1 MNSTG
6 QGLDTNPLLAST
18 VQPSQVASNSSVS
31 NVSSSDNA
39 LNTKEF
45 SDVMD
50 KQQAKEKVAA
60 AGQVD
65 NANSDRLTSD
75 VPAEPSPTTQLDTS
89 KSTTLTLQ
97 SGLDGN
103 SLPADGESLPPAY
116 LVRGLV
122 SDQNFS
128 GFRAALDTES
138 IAGDV
143 FDGGKSGD
151 IAQSGGGFP
160 YTGAELTAIDPEIAA
175 ANPQSITNVPVGTA
189 AQISPSPDFRTGSR
203 SGMAGRSDNVLAGS
217 TASISL
223 SQGVDAHNATGADRA
238 AGLQF
243 SSPSVADANVTAPAE
258 YSNSLVTGSTT
269 ADLASSFN
277 TGSQI
282 GNNQLNKM
290 LADAGIAVGRQSL
303 AVTSTDSVTGA
314 LGTSQDTQT
323 QVSPVSLTALDASQT
338 YKATNA
344 EALLASVP
352 VPVGKPG
359 WSDAVMQRVMW
370 MSSQNVN
377 RVDIAL
383 DPPELG
389 PLQVRIVTQSDQTS
403 VVFSSNHGSVR
414 EALDQGLPRLREMM
428 DSQGLNL
435 ADVNVSD
442 QSASRQQQESAA
454 NPDDRNQGEHSSA
467 SGQVSD
473 SDVAESLAA
482 PVALSLVDQYV

>member
-18 VQPSQVASNSSVS
+18 LQSSQVPSNSSV
-31 NVSSSDNA
+31 NNASSSDNV

-50 KQQAKEKVAA
+50 KQQATEKVAA
-60 AGQVD
+60 ASQVD
-65 NANSDRLTSD
+65 NANSDGLTSD
-75 VPAEPSPTTQLDTS
+75 VPAEPSLTRES
-89 KSTTLTLQ
+89 STAGSIGLAVQ

-103 SLPADGESLPPAY
+103 LLPADGESLPPAY
-116 LVRGLV
+116 LARGMV
-122 SDQNFS
+122 SEQHLR
-128 GFRAALDTES
+128 GFQAALDTEGNG
-138 IAGDV
+138 GDV
-143 FDGGKSGD
+143 FDSD
-151 IAQSGGGFP
+151 QSGNVGQSEKGLS
-160 YTGAELTAIDPEIAA
+160 YIDAELTTIDPQIAA
-175 ANPQSITNVPVGTA
+175 ANPQSTTNVPVGTA
-189 AQISPSPDFRTGSR
+189 AQLSSSPDLRTGFR
-203 SGMAGRSDNVLAGS
+203 LGMAGSNNNVLSGS
-217 TASISL
+217 AASL
-223 SQGVDAHNATGADRA
+223 SPSQGADTHITAGADRA

-243 SSPSVADANVTAPAE
+243 SSPPVTDANVTTALK
-258 YSNSLVTGSTT
+258 YSNSIVAGSTA

-277 TGSQI
+277 AGSQV

-290 LADAGIAVGRQSL
+290 LADAGITVSRQSL
-303 AVTSTDSVTGA
+303 AVSSTDSVAGA
-314 LGTSQDTQT
+314 LATSQDAQT
-323 QVSPVSLTALDASQT
+323 QISPISLAALDASQT
-338 YKATNA
+338 YKPTSA
-344 EALLASVP
+344 EALLAAVP

-370 MSSQNVN
+370 MSSQNIN

-389 PLQVRIVTQSDQTS
+389 PLQVRIVTQADQTS

-435 ADVNVSD
+435 TDVNVSD
-442 QSASRQQQESAA
+442 QSANRQQQESAA
-454 NPDDRNQGEHSSA
+454 NPDDRDQGEHSSA

-473 SDVAESLAA
+473 SDTAESLAA
-482 PVALSLVDQYV
+482 PVSLSLVDQYV